1 MMDAPSPGGRRFP
14 APPEWKKRRMPPHKN
29 GGILRLSRGVASVP
43 EKISRP
49 RKPRA
54 DAERNR
60 LLLMDVAKAVFA
72 EKGAQASL
80 EEIARTAGVGIGTLY
95 RHFPTRDA
103 LIEAVYH
110 NESEQLASSARMLAE
125 TQPPVEALRQWML
138 LFIDYMAT
146 KHGMYE
152 ALNSLSGGTSE
163 LFAGTA
169 ARTTEAINLLVNRA
183 VESGEIEI
191 SIDPLDL
198 LRALAGVS
206 NVGAGPNWRQ
216 SARSLVD
223 ILIAGLRR

>member
-1 MMDAPSPGGRRFP
+1 
-14 APPEWKKRRMPPHKN
+14 
-29 GGILRLSRGVASVP
+29 
-43 EKISRP
+43 
-49 RKPRA
+49 
-54 DAERNR
+54 
-60 LLLMDVAKAVFA
+60 MDVAKAVFA
-72 EKGAQASL
+72 EKGAQATL
-80 EEIARTAGVGIGTLY
+80 EEIARRAGVGIGTLY

-110 NESEQLASSARMLAE
+110 NESEQLASSARRLSE
-125 TQPPVEALRQWML
+125 TYPPVEALRQWML

-169 ARTTEAINLLVNRA
+169 ARTTEAINHLVDRA
-183 VESGEIEI
+183 VDSREIEI

-206 NVGAGPNWRQ
+206 SVGAGPNWRE
-216 SARSLVD
+216 SARSLVE
-223 ILIAGLRR
+223 ILISGLRKK

>member
-1 MMDAPSPGGRRFP
+1 MS
-14 APPEWKKRRMPPHKN
+14 
-29 GGILRLSRGVASVP
+29 
-43 EKISRP
+43 EKIVRGSA

-60 LLLMDVAKAVFA
+60 LLLLDVAKKIFA
-72 EKGAQASL
+72 EKGAQATL
-80 EEIARTAGVGIGTLY
+80 EEIARQAGVGIGTLY

-103 LIEAVYH
+103 LVAAVYH
-110 NESEQLASSARMLAE
+110 NESEQLLKAAHRLAE
-125 TQPPVEALRQWML
+125 TRPPVEALRQWMQ

-152 ALNSLSGGTSE
+152 ALNSMAGGPSE

-169 ARTTEAINLLVNRA
+169 ARTKEAIDLLVARA
-183 VESGEIEI
+183 VESDEITI
-191 SIDPLDL
+191 DIDPLDL

-206 NVGAGPNWRQ
+206 NVNAGPNWKQ

-223 ILIAGLRR
+223 IMIAGLRAKK